1 MLLGDTIPVLKYAVM
16 AALEGTRSVFSRLS
30 DNKLLNAGMRDVK
43 AVKLLRFGMDRS
55 TASTV
60 FVFSVLFTAGMLEAV
75 ADADIIEPL
84 ADEAMPLMLAM
95 LLTLLCAAAAM
106 MRLRM
111 LSLMMY
117 FLTFRAG
124 IEQVS
129 CGGGVVGGA

>member
-84 ADEAMPLMLAM
+84 ADEAMPLMLVMLAM

-124 IEQVS
+124 NR
-129 CGGGVVGGA
+129 